1 VAVGRRL
8 ASLLPQAHLVV
19 LPGGTHDL
27 AMERA
32 AEVAPLIDRH
42 LAT

>member
-1 VAVGRRL
+1 
-8 ASLLPQAHLVV
+8 VV

-32 AEVAPLIDRH
+32 AEVAPLIERH
-42 LAT
+42 LLNPP